1 MKKDII
7 LLTHYFPFGKKESFL
22 ATEIEHI
29 STAFEKVHIFN
40 VGIQINKSEKRLIPK
55 NCIIYNTNH
64 QNSFKNRF
72 TALYSLFSIHF
83 YVELFYL
90 VFIYKKTPNLNR
102 IKTILI
108 SLRNSKAIKHS
119 IENQIDLSK
128 SNLTIYS
135 YWSDDNATAIAMLAK
150 KYPQHKYISRAHG
163 WDLYF
168 ERSVCDYLAF
178 KKLIIKYLDEIHFI
192 SNDGLKYFRKKHN
205 LPNQDKL
212 FVSRLG
218 VKGHLVEIDS
228 FYKKDKPF
236 TILSNSYIYPNKR
249 VDLIAEVVSKLDGD
263 INWCHIGDAAYDDE
277 HFEKLKRFTERLLK
291 DKKTIN
297 YTLLGGISNFDVTE
311 ILKTNKIDLF
321 VNLSLSEG
329 IPVTFMEVMSFGI
342 PVLATNV
349 GGVNEIIN
357 QTNGV
362 LIDKGLEAE
371 RIAKIISE
379 FWSKNEFE
387 IQQYRVN
394 AFNQWGN
401 KYNADH
407 NYLNFTK
414 HII

>member
-22 ATEIEHI
+22 ETEIEYI
-29 STAFEKVHIFN
+29 CTAFENVYIFN
-40 VGIQINKSEKRLIPK
+40 VGIQINKSDKRTIPK
-55 NCIIYNTNH
+55 NCTIFHSNH
-64 QNSFKNRF
+64 QNSSKNRF
-72 TALYSLFSIHF
+72 TALYNLFSINF
-83 YVELFYL
+83 YIELFYL
-90 VFIYKKTPNLNR
+90 VFFYKKAPKLNR

-108 SLRNSKAIKHS
+108 SLRNSKAIKNS

-168 ERSVCDYLAF
+168 ERSSCDYLPF
-178 KKLIIKYLDEIHFI
+178 KKLIINHLDQIHFI
-192 SNDGLKYFRKKHN
+192 SNDGLKYFKKKHS
-205 LPNQDKL
+205 LPGHDKL

-218 VKGHLVEIDS
+218 VKRHLAEIDS
-228 FYKKDKPF
+228 SYKKDKPF

-263 INWCHIGDAAYDDE
+263 INWYHIGDAAYDDE
-277 HFEKLKRFTERLLK
+277 HFKKLKVLTESLFK

-297 YTLLGGISNFDVTE
+297 YTLLGRISNFDVTE

-357 QTNGV
+357 ENNGV
-362 LIDKGLEAE
+362 LIDKGLKAE
-371 RIAKIISE
+371 RISKIISE

-394 AFNQWGN
+394 AFNQWEN

-407 NYLNFTK
+407 NYKNFTK